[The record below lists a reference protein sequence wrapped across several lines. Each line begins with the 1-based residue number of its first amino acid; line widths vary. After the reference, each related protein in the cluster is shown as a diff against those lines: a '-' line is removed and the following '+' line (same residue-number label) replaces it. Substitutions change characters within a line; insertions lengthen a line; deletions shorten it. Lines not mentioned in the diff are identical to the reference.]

1 MEKYI
6 NDLKQKYAAL
16 DKEVEGRIKEFLT
29 NAVRNKWNI
38 CVDVNLHNG
47 EVARVSEIRL
57 FEDKVIYIQSELESE
72 LNCGDMEFG
81 EVLKVLSCLPD
92 NETFSRLNGILER
105 DSLYEINDKLLVLYP
120 YHHEDLGKIV
130 KFEIVNRSLLFTNE
144 QGYITSAVSDEIAD
158 FINYLT
164 DTTSCIGISADF
176 VNILTNIMRPSE
188 ASEIWDE
195 YKEQI
200 ISDIRDSCGLE
211 NYSRNDLCI
220 AITNLLREKLL
231 NNNHIKNN

>member
-6 NDLKQKYAAL
+6 DDLKQKYAAL

-105 DSLYEINDKLLVLYP
+105 DSLYEINDKLLKSLPLYKQNL
-120 YHHEDLGKIV
+120 DRIV
-130 KFEIVNRSLLFTNE
+130 KFEIINRSLLLTDK
-144 QGYITSAVSDEIAD
+144 QGKIGAYSKKDEIDSFIKYMNNAKSSMEIRADFFRIMSNIMDIDDIGEIWNHYKEEIIDDIRECSDE
-158 FINYLT
+158 
-164 DTTSCIGISADF
+164 
-176 VNILTNIMRPSE
+176 
-188 ASEIWDE
+188 E
-195 YKEQI
+195 YN
-200 ISDIRDSCGLE
+200 DS
-211 NYSRNDLCI
+211 NVCI
-220 AITNLLREKLL
+220 AISNLLKAKLL
-231 NNNHIKNN
+231 YE